1 METNGLDEAPEHV
14 NAFEL
19 GLVAALRAAKVVAYV
34 VIDGDIAVGVQLA
47 AQLAQGALRHERVA
61 ALDTVVRLPPEELVV
76 QPVVGVEPA
85 QVVGQLAR
93 TVLAGVDERVR
104 RRQGGVVGAAE
115 HHRHNAPLQQVEE
128 LFRDVVVTQ
137 RVLERQVELVVAL
150 DHVVA
155 AVAGQVRRGVLLA
168 AAHVA
173 AAVDVDVDMFAQQR
187 HVFLAA
193 RLRVAVRREPGH

>member
-150 DHVVA
+150 DHV
-155 AVAGQVRRGVLLA
+155 
-168 AAHVA
+168 
-173 AAVDVDVDMFAQQR
+173 
-187 HVFLAA
+187 
-193 RLRVAVRREPGH
+193 